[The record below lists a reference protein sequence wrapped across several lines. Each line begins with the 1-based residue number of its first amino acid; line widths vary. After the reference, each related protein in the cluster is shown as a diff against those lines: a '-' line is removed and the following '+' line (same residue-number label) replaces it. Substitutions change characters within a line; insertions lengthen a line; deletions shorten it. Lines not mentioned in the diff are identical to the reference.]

1 MDYLG
6 LWIMYEWTPWLPMGL
21 TLARLP
27 GLPAILSLRISLT
40 YKSHAHAVLYLGI
53 SHKLETIPFS
63 PSPQPAHRSC
73 PVLSSIL
80 SGTDNTDNLYGHFVQ
95 NSKYTKILQLK
106 LLGQFWK
113 LCGCFQI
120 WPNRTMADKAEANKA
135 KNAGNVN
142 FKNGKYEEALK
153 SYDLAVKLDPEEVF
167 INNAKSSLRHHAP
180 LDATPCFISV
190 TSGWIWGTPLV
201 WPNQFGK
208 IPL

>member
-6 LWIMYEWTPWLPMGL
+6 LWIMYEWSPWLPMGL

-40 YKSHAHAVLYLGI
+40 YKSHAHVVVYLVYLGI

-73 PVLSSIL
+73 LVLSSIL

-95 NSKYTKILQLK
+95 NSKIHKNSTIKT
-106 LLGQFWK
+106 FRAVSEVVR
-113 LCGCFQI
+113 CFQI
-120 WPNRTMADKAEANKA
+120 WPNRTMADKAGANKA

-167 INNAKSSLRHHAP
+167 IKSSEQKSSLRKNVS
-180 LDATPCFISV
+180 LND
-190 TSGWIWGTPLV
+190 
-201 WPNQFGK
+201 
-208 IPL
+208 